1 MMNKGKFIVF
11 EGIDG
16 SGKSTQ
22 IKLLRNYLLSKGIDC
37 YTTSEP
43 TDSPFGSLIH
53 QCMTGRVETDD
64 RTIAGL
70 FVADRLDHLYNK
82 KNGLI
87 DIINNGVTVISD
99 RYYFSSYAYHG
110 AYMPMDWVIEAN
122 KLSSE
127 ALKPDI
133 NIFLDIDPHKSI
145 ERLKNRNYLERYEK
159 IESMTL
165 IRNKYFEAFDL
176 LKEKEKICIIKS
188 SEDINV
194 TQSLIREV
202 INELYKS

>member
-1 MMNKGKFIVF
+1 MEKGKFIVF

-22 IKLLRNYLLSKGIDC
+22 IKLLSKYLTAKGIPC
-37 YTTSEP
+37 YVTCEP

-64 RTIAGL
+64 KTIAGL

-82 KNGLI
+82 KNGILQK
-87 DIINNGVTVISD
+87 INEGVTVLSD

-110 AYMPMDWVIEAN
+110 AFMSMDWVIEAN
-122 KLSSE
+122 RLSAE

-133 NIFLDIDPHKSI
+133 NIFIDVEPEVSV
-145 ERLKNRNYLERYEK
+145 ERLKSRGTMERYEK
-159 IESMTL
+159 LESMKK
-165 IRNKYFEAFDL
+165 IRQKYFEAFEL
-176 LKEKEKICIIKS
+176 LKDKEKIAIVKS
-188 SEDINV
+188 NSDLKVTERSVRDIV
-194 TQSLIREV
+194 D
-202 INELYKS
+202 ELYRL

>member
-1 MMNKGKFIVF
+1 MNKGKFIVF

-22 IKLLRNYLLSKGIDC
+22 IKLLKKYLLNKGIDC

-64 RTIAGL
+64 KTIAGL

-87 DIINNGVTVISD
+87 NKINNGITVISD

-122 KLSSE
+122 RLSAE

-133 NIFLDIDPHKSI
+133 NIFLDITPQKSI
-145 ERLKNRNYLERYEK
+145 ERLMNRNSLERYEE

-165 IRNKYFEAFDL
+165 IRDKYFEAFEL
-176 LKEKEKICIIKS
+176 LKEKEKVYIIKS
-188 SEDINV
+188 SEDINI
-194 TQSLIREV
+194 TQSRICEV
-202 INELYKS
+202 INELYKFQ

>member
-1 MMNKGKFIVF
+1 MNKGKFIAF

-22 IKLLRNYLLSKGIDC
+22 IKLLKKYLLSKGINC

-64 RTIAGL
+64 KTIAGL

-82 KNGLI
+82 KDGLI
-87 DIINNGVTVISD
+87 DKINNGISVVSD

-122 KLSSE
+122 RLSAE

-133 NIFLDIDPHKSI
+133 NIFLDITPEKSI
-145 ERLKNRNYLERYEK
+145 ERLKNRDSLERYEK
-159 IESMTL
+159 FESMTL
-165 IRNKYFEAFDL
+165 IRNKYFEAFEL
-176 LKEKEKICIIKS
+176 LKEKEKVYIIKS
-188 SEDINV
+188 SDDINV
-194 TQSLIREV
+194 THSLICEV
-202 INELYKS
+202 INELYKF